1 MLTWQVQANAF
12 GGHGSPD
19 DRRRFLGSA
28 PQMQR
33 EAMNVRPLSDTQM
46 AGLLSALSDHQHF
59 LLLDTSRPDEVNR
72 QSLLFVDPVSRLV
85 CRAGE
90 DRRAFLERMAIL
102 LDQGLYLAGWFAYE
116 FFHERRSVVAEPLS
130 VIRAE
135 FGAYHRPLIHDHHR
149 GTGSFPGL
157 VTGPHCGQE
166 SYRLSGLAPNMDRDD
181 YCRAITT
188 ILDYIAAGDTY
199 QVNYTCK
206 MRFGFSGSVMGLYLD
221 LRRSQPV
228 PYGCFLK
235 HGTRFLLS
243 FSPEL
248 FFRAEPGVITTR
260 PMKGTIN
267 RGRTL
272 AEDGRQAELLRSD
285 AKNRSENVMIVDLLR
300 NDLARLVEAL
310 GGGTVR
316 VASLFD
322 VERYQTV
329 LQMTSTVVA
338 EYSRAGGVDPIELI
352 DALFPCGS
360 VTGAPKIRT
369 MEIIEELETE
379 PRGVYTGAIGYFSPD
394 RQAVFNVPIRTV
406 VLDGACGEMG
416 IGSGIVADSTP
427 ADEWRECL
435 LKARF
440 LTHPLPA
447 FELLETMLL
456 QPDDGYFLLAEHL
469 ERLAGSAA
477 YFGFCFD
484 QDQTLQELQ
493 KVAISGDTN
502 GCRRVRLT
510 LARHGEVRINT
521 SPCAAPQRLFL
532 PDPAVAESTEPVAI
546 GLAEMVV
553 DSSSPW
559 LFHKTTH
566 RTVYQQGLRQ
576 AENDALFDVL
586 LCNERREITEGCISN
601 IFALLDGSYVTP
613 PLRCGLLAG
622 VMRGR
627 LLAAAGSLPVQERV
641 LYREDL
647 LRAERLYLCNAVR
660 GVLAARLVAGGVP
673 AAL

>member
-1 MLTWQVQANAF
+1 
-12 GGHGSPD
+12 
-19 DRRRFLGSA
+19 
-28 PQMQR
+28 
-33 EAMNVRPLSDTQM
+33 MNVSPLSDTQM
-46 AGLLSALSDHQHF
+46 AGLLATLSAHEHF
-59 LLLDTSRPDEVNR
+59 VLFDTSRPDESNR
-72 QSLLFVDPVSRLV
+72 HSLLFVDPVSRLV
-85 CRAGE
+85 CRTGE
-90 DRRAFLERMAIL
+90 DRRAFLERMTDL

-116 FFHERRSVVAEPLS
+116 FFHERRSVAAEPLS

-135 FGAYHRPLIHDHHR
+135 FGAYRRPLLHDHHR

-157 VTGPHCGQE
+157 DGERHRQQDE
-166 SYRLSGLAPNMDRDD
+166 YRLSGLAPNMDRDD
-181 YCRAITT
+181 YCRAIAA

-206 MRFGFSGSVMGLYLD
+206 MRFGFSGSVTGLYLD

-235 HGTRFLLS
+235 HGSRSLLS

-260 PMKGTIN
+260 PMKGTIH

-272 AEDGRQAELLRSD
+272 EEDRRQAEMLQRD

-322 VERYQTV
+322 IERYQTV

-338 EYSRAGGVDPIELI
+338 EYSRAGAVAPIELI

-406 VLDGACGEMG
+406 VLDGECGEMG

-447 FELLETMLL
+447 FELLETLL
-456 QPDDGYFLLAEHL
+456 LRPLEGYFLLAEHL
-469 ERLAGSAA
+469 ERLADSAA
-477 YFGFCFD
+477 YCGFYFD
-484 QDQTLQELQ
+484 RQRTLQALQ
-493 KVAISGDTN
+493 EVAASGGTN

-510 LARHGEVRINT
+510 LARHGEVRI
-521 SPCAAPQRLFL
+521 SSVPCAEPRRLFL
-532 PDPAVAESTEPVAI
+532 PDPAVVESLEPVAI
-546 GLAEMVV
+546 GLAEETV
-553 DSSSPW
+553 DSSSIW

-566 RTVYQQGLRQ
+566 RQVYQQGLRQ
-576 AENDALFDVL
+576 AENDGLFDVL
-586 LCNERREITEGCISN
+586 LCNERGEITEGCISN
-601 IFALLDGSYVTP
+601 IFALLDGIYVTP

-622 VMRGR
+622 VMRRR
-627 LLAAAGSLPVQERV
+627 LLATTSSLSVQERV

-660 GVLAARLVAGGVP
+660 GVLRARLVADGVP